1 MPQEEGARS
10 CPHPSVPGKRARAA
24 FCPGAFKRQLLVAG
38 LEGRSVSLWSQQLQV
53 ARRLCQAHVQ
63 CPLGASA
70 QGARFRTRGC
80 RPSTSG
86 AVTEAVEKLACGV
99 YFLIYLSHFFCV

>member
-1 MPQEEGARS
+1 MLLS
-10 CPHPSVPGKRARAA
+10 PSVSPGKRARAA

-38 LEGRSVSLWSQQLQV
+38 LEGRSMSLGSQQLQV

-70 QGARFRTRGC
+70 QGARFRTRGVAFDF
-80 RPSTSG
+80 RSRDRGRGKTGLWRLFFNLSFPF
-86 AVTEAVEKLACGV
+86 
-99 YFLIYLSHFFCV
+99 FLCMKF